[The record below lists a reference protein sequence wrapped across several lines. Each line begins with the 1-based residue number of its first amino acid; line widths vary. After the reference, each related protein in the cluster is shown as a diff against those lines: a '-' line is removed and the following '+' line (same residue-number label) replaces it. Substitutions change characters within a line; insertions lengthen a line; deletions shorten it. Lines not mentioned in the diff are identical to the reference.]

1 MKVKITHTVDLD
13 SVPDRTKELLEPA
26 IDDLR
31 RSLLSFETIC
41 NLLSG
46 DEEELSLAV
55 QHLDLSRRRLAQAD
69 TVLSECQGMLS
80 GVNDY
85 YIEQA
90 EKRTIEQQLIEQEE
104 DLKKQEAILAQ
115 QEANIAQQEA
125 QQEAILAQQQAQ
137 QEAILAQ
144 QQAEAEALAAKP
156 PPLPP
161 RRWDPVTK
169 TSSPIE
175 DEQGG
180 E

>member
-26 IDDLR
+26 IDEVR

-90 EKRTIEQQLIEQEE
+90 EKKAMEQQLIEQEE
-104 DLKKQEAILAQ
+104 ELR
-115 QEANIAQQEA
+115 
-125 QQEAILAQQQAQ
+125 QQEAILAE
-137 QEAILAQ
+137 QEANIAKQEAEQKAILAQ

-175 DEQGG
+175 DEEGG

>member
-26 IDDLR
+26 IDEVR

-80 GVNDY
+80 GVNEY

-90 EKRTIEQQLIEQEE
+90 EKKAMEEELIKQEE
-104 DLKKQEAILAQ
+104 ELKRQEAMLAQQEAEQKAILAQ
-115 QEANIAQQEA
+115 Q
-125 QQEAILAQQQAQ
+125 
-137 QEAILAQ
+137 Q

>member
-13 SVPDRTKELLEPA
+13 SVAGRTQELLEPA
-26 IDDLR
+26 VDEVR
-31 RSLLSFETIC
+31 RSLLSFEAIC

-46 DEEELSLAV
+46 DEEELDLAV
-55 QHLDLSRRRLAQAD
+55 QYLDLSRRRLAQAD
-69 TVLSECQGMLS
+69 TVLAECQSMLT
-80 GVNDY
+80 GVNEY

-90 EKRTIEQQLIEQEE
+90 SKKALEEELIKQEE
-104 DLKKQEAILAQ
+104 EAKRQEVEQAQ
-115 QEANIAQQEA
+115 REAL
-125 QQEAILAQQQAQ
+125 LAQQQK
-137 QEAILAQ
+137 E

-175 DEQGG
+175 NEQGG

>member
-13 SVPDRTKELLEPA
+13 SVAERTQELLEPA
-26 IDDLR
+26 IEEVR
-31 RSLLSFETIC
+31 RSLLSFEAIC

-46 DEEELSLAV
+46 DEEELNLAV
-55 QHLDLSRRRLAQAD
+55 QYLDLSRRRLAQAD

-85 YIEQA
+85 YLEQA
-90 EKRTIEQQLIEQEE
+90 GKRVMEEQLQKQEE
-104 DLKKQEAILAQ
+104 ELKR
-115 QEANIAQQEA
+115 
-125 QQEAILAQQQAQ
+125 
-137 QEAILAQ
+137 
-144 QQAEAEALAAKP
+144 QQAEQAQLDADADALAAKP

-161 RRWDPVTK
+161 RRWDPVSK

-175 DEQGG
+175 DEEGG

>member
-13 SVPDRTKELLEPA
+13 SVAGRTQELLEPA
-26 IDDLR
+26 IDEVK
-31 RSLLSFETIC
+31 RSLLSFESIC

-46 DEEELSLAV
+46 DQEELNLAV

-69 TVLSECQGMLS
+69 TVLAECQSMLT

-85 YIEQA
+85 YAEQA
-90 EKRTIEQQLIEQEE
+90 QKKAMEEELIKQEE
-104 DLKKQEAILAQ
+104 ELKRQEAMLAQQEAEQEAILAQ
-115 QEANIAQQEA
+115 Q
-125 QQEAILAQQQAQ
+125 
-137 QEAILAQ
+137 Q

>member
-26 IDDLR
+26 IDEVR
-31 RSLLSFETIC
+31 RSLLSFEAIC

-46 DEEELSLAV
+46 DEQELDLAV
-55 QHLDLSRRRLAQAD
+55 QYLDLSRRRLAQAD
-69 TVLSECQGMLS
+69 TVLAECQSMLT
-80 GVNDY
+80 GVNEY

-90 EKRTIEQQLIEQEE
+90 SKKALEEELIKQEE
-104 DLKKQEAILAQ
+104 EAKRQEAEQAQ
-115 QEANIAQQEA
+115 REAL
-125 QQEAILAQQQAQ
+125 LAQQQK
-137 QEAILAQ
+137 E

-175 DEQGG
+175 NEQGG

>member
-13 SVPDRTKELLEPA
+13 SVAGRTQKLLEPA
-26 IDDLR
+26 IDDVK
-31 RSLLSFETIC
+31 RSLLSFEAIC

-46 DEEELSLAV
+46 DEQELDLAV
-55 QHLDLSRRRLAQAD
+55 QYLDLSRRRLAQAD
-69 TVLSECQGMLS
+69 TVLAECQSMLT
-80 GVNDY
+80 GVNEY

-90 EKRTIEQQLIEQEE
+90 SKKALEE
-104 DLKKQEAILAQ
+104 DLIKQEEEAKRQEVEQAQ
-115 QEANIAQQEA
+115 REAL
-125 QQEAILAQQQAQ
+125 LAQQQK
-137 QEAILAQ
+137 E
-144 QQAEAEALAAKP
+144 QQAEAEALASQP

-175 DEQGG
+175 NEQGG